1 MVNTLKQVNS
11 LEHTSQILIHLYQKD
26 SIHLMVKKLLILSLI
41 LFPLQAKAETCGYA
55 SHYGV
60 GDGFDGNRT
69 ANGEYFSAYG
79 RTVAHRWLPFGTKL
93 RVTNPRN
100 GASVVVRVN
109 DRGPYYTDRILDLS
123 YGAFNQIANPSRGEV
138 KICYSRI

>member
-1 MVNTLKQVNS
+1 MF
-11 LEHTSQILIHLYQKD
+11 
-26 SIHLMVKKLLILSLI
+26 KKLLIFSLI

-60 GDGFDGNRT
+60 GDGFNGSRT

>member
-1 MVNTLKQVNS
+1 MF
-11 LEHTSQILIHLYQKD
+11 
-26 SIHLMVKKLLILSLI
+26 KKLLFLSL
-41 LFPLQAKAETCGYA
+41 LFIPTQVNAATCGYA

-60 GDGFDGNRT
+60 GDGFHGSRT

-79 RTVAHRWLPFGTKL
+79 STVAHRWLPFGTKIK
-93 RVTNPRN
+93 VTNPRN

-123 YGAFNQIANPSRGEV
+123 YGAFNQIADPSNGEV

>member
-1 MVNTLKQVNS
+1 M
-11 LEHTSQILIHLYQKD
+11 I
-26 SIHLMVKKLLILSLI
+26 KKLILTAICFL
-41 LFPLQAKAETCGYA
+41 PLGANASTCGYA

-60 GDGFDGNRT
+60 GDGFHGGTT
-69 ANGEYFSAYG
+69 ANGEQFSAYG

-93 RVTNPRN
+93 RVTNPQN

-123 YGAFNQIANPSRGEV
+123 FGAFNQIANPSRGEV
-138 KICYSRI
+138 RICYSRI

>member
-11 LEHTSQILIHLYQKD
+11 SGHTFQILIHLYQKD

-60 GDGFDGNRT
+60 GDGMNGNRT

>member
-1 MVNTLKQVNS
+1 MF
-11 LEHTSQILIHLYQKD
+11 
-26 SIHLMVKKLLILSLI
+26 KKLLFLSL
-41 LFPLQAKAETCGYA
+41 LFIPTQVNAATCGYA

-60 GDGFDGNRT
+60 GDGFNGSMT

-93 RVTNPRN
+93 KITNPKN

-138 KICYSRI
+138 KICYSVI

>member
-1 MVNTLKQVNS
+1 MLKTLT
-11 LEHTSQILIHLYQKD
+11 LTILASTLAF
-26 SIHLMVKKLLILSLI
+26 V
-41 LFPLQAKAETCGYA
+41 PLKASAATCGYA

-60 GDGFDGNRT
+60 GDGFHGSRT

-79 RTVAHRWLPFGTKL
+79 STVAHRWLPFGTKL
-93 RVTNPRN
+93 KVTNPKN

-138 KICYSRI
+138 KICYSVI

>member
-1 MVNTLKQVNS
+1 MIRHLFSLIAVAAFIPTQVN
-11 LEHTSQILIHLYQKD
+11 
-26 SIHLMVKKLLILSLI
+26 
-41 LFPLQAKAETCGYA
+41 AATCGYA

-60 GDGFDGNRT
+60 GDGFHGSRT
-69 ANGEYFSAYG
+69 ANGEYFSAYE
-79 RTVAHRWLPFGTKL
+79 RTVAHRWLPFGTRL
-93 RVTNPRN
+93 RVTNQRN

-138 KICYSRI
+138 KICYSVI

>member
-1 MVNTLKQVNS
+1 MF
-11 LEHTSQILIHLYQKD
+11 
-26 SIHLMVKKLLILSLI
+26 KKLLFLSL
-41 LFPLQAKAETCGYA
+41 LFIPTHVNAATCGYA

-60 GDGFDGNRT
+60 GDGFNGSMT

-79 RTVAHRWLPFGTKL
+79 RTVAHRWLPFGTKIK
-93 RVTNPRN
+93 VTNPSN

-138 KICYSRI
+138 KICYSVI

>member
-1 MVNTLKQVNS
+1 MF
-11 LEHTSQILIHLYQKD
+11 
-26 SIHLMVKKLLILSLI
+26 KKLLFLSLLLI
-41 LFPLQAKAETCGYA
+41 PTQVNAATCGYA

-60 GDGFDGNRT
+60 GDGMNGNRT

-79 RTVAHRWLPFGTKL
+79 STVAHRWLPFGTRLK
-93 RVTNPRN
+93 VTNPRN

-123 YGAFNQIANPSRGEV
+123 YGAFNQIADPSNGEV